1 MLATENDQ
9 ATNSQ
14 PPACKAGVITSLRNL
29 LDTGDEVDKCNA
41 SRALGSIGA
50 CEAIDDLV
58 LRLRDED
65 IDVSIDAAEALG
77 KLKAKRVVPQLID
90 SLKNDPDGELKTV
103 IVKALG
109 EIADPASIPVLLELA
124 EHQPEDMIYDSN
136 DDWNDWWDMQ
146 KQAVV
151 ALGNMHVEQAGDVL
165 KRLLLDEDAL
175 DIEHDIL
182 KALVKIGA
190 SGEKVV
196 VEQLNSGSVLSRR
209 RAAYALSFSQTPESL
224 KSLASLFRD
233 RAEDVRLSA
242 LQAIVDRKATKYLAA
257 VNLLKKDRS
266 EKVRQAAI
274 LAYNELAVL
283 SESTTTLAPNHSRLL
298 NDPDGNVRA
307 TYLVS
312 LQCED
317 LQIDENELSKLV
329 YSALKDSDEHVVEA
343 AIPLLLRLPDK
354 KAGIDRLIDMLESS
368 TSSTQVMQA
377 CLQTLVKFSRWN
389 SDIAQVM
396 YGLIGHKDSAVRLA
410 TLRALMQ
417 MECEIDSLKIP
428 AQNNT
433 PIDMVEAA
441 LKGYVVPHIEIAP
454 TVEDDNADSS
464 AQAQANDEETDDVAA
479 TSTLE
484 SIMQDNRQVEYL
496 LQEANSAP
504 VVDVDQDPSLDEY
517 HDLVEGNIVRGEWL
531 FGQKQAVPIAQDVQR
546 LAARLLSNIP
556 AHLGDQKTTRII
568 NSLLSALNSGD
579 EVLRCSVA
587 DSITQIAK
595 DNPDTAGL
603 EYSYGGLVT
612 QFHNQQWDL
621 KLSCMRALAAI
632 RNRGAIPVVLTAL
645 EHERS
650 ALRVEALHAITDLQ
664 LYGNEPVKNAHLP
677 EDSPSLIEWVNT
689 LIGYLTD
696 AEPGIRYSSVA
707 NLKRCLAAEEVRQQA
722 GLCETAIEKIVA
734 AAFENL
740 GGRTRD
746 MAQVLKEFAPEQGT
760 SILLKYLNELQSSY
774 DRRFAIEMLEEM
786 YRSATLNLN

>member
-1 MLATENDQ
+1 MRATESCQ
-9 ATNSQ
+9 TTSSQ
-14 PPACKAGVITSLRNL
+14 PPECKSGVISCLRNL
-29 LDTGDEVDKCNA
+29 LETGDEVDKCNA

-90 SLKNDPDGELKTV
+90 SLINDPDGELKTV

-109 EIADPASIPVLLELA
+109 EIADPVSIPVLLELA

-151 ALGNMHVEQAGDVL
+151 ALGDMQAEQAGDVL

-182 KALVKIGA
+182 KALVKIGT
-190 SGEKVV
+190 SGEKAV
-196 VEQLNSGSVLSRR
+196 VEQLNSASVLSRR
-209 RAAYALSFSQTPESL
+209 RAAYALSFSQTPETL
-224 KSLASLFRD
+224 KSLASLFKD
-233 RAEDVRLSA
+233 KAEDVRLSA

-274 LAYNELAVL
+274 LAYNQLAAL
-283 SESTTTLAPNHSRLL
+283 SETTTSLAANHSRLL
-298 NDPDGNVRA
+298 NDPDENVRA

-312 LQCED
+312 LQQES
-317 LQIDENELSKLV
+317 LQIEDDELNKLV
-329 YSALKDSDEHVVEA
+329 NSALEDSDEHVIEA
-343 AIPLLLRLPDK
+343 AIPLLLKLPDK
-354 KAGIDRLIDMLESS
+354 KAAIDRVIELLKKPISS
-368 TSSTQVMQA
+368 VQLVQA

-396 YGLIGHKDSAVRLA
+396 YGLIGHESSVIRLA
-410 TLRALMQ
+410 TLQALMQ
-417 MECEIDSLKIP
+417 MERGIDALKIS
-428 AQNNT
+428 AQSNT
-433 PIDMVEAA
+433 PIDMIEAA
-441 LKGYVVPHIEIAP
+441 LNGYVVPHIEIAP
-454 TVEDDNADSS
+454 AAEEEPVDSS
-464 AQAQANDEETDDVAA
+464 AHAQGDDGADDDVTA

-484 SIMQDNRQVEYL
+484 SIMQDNRQVESL
-496 LQEANSAP
+496 LQETRNVPA
-504 VVDVDQDPSLDEY
+504 VEIEQDPSLDEY

-531 FGQKQAVPIAQDVQR
+531 FGQKQTIPIAQDVPR
-546 LAARLLSNIP
+546 LAAKLLSNIP

-568 NSLLSALNSGD
+568 NSLLLALNSGD
-579 EVLRCSVA
+579 EVLRCSAA
-587 DSITQIAK
+587 DSITQIAL
-595 DNPDTAGL
+595 DNPETVGL
-603 EYSYGGLVT
+603 EYTFGGLVT

-632 RNRGAIPVVLTAL
+632 RNRGAIPVLLTAL

-650 ALRVEALHAITDLQ
+650 ALRVEALHAVTDLQ

-677 EDSPSLIEWVNT
+677 EHPPSLIEWVNT
-689 LIGYLTD
+689 LIDYLTD
-696 AEPGIRYSSVA
+696 AESGVRYAAVA
-707 NLKRCLAAEEVRQQA
+707 NLKRCLAADEVRQQA
-722 GLCETAIEKIVA
+722 GLRETAIEKIIA
-734 AAFENL
+734 AAFENP

-746 MAQVLKEFAPEQGT
+746 MAQVLKEVAPEQGT
-760 SILLKYLNELQSSY
+760 SILLKYLDELPSSY

-786 YRSATLNLN
+786 YRSATSNLN